1 MLRTSPSDGPAIA
14 AVAALIGDPSRAA
27 MLAALLGG
35 VARPAGELARCA
47 GITPQTASVHLAR
60 LVESG
65 LVTTVRSGR
74 HRYFSLAGVPVAR
87 TLEALAL
94 VAPPASPSGAK
105 AGFELRRLRRA
116 RTCYDHLA
124 GALGVAVTDAL
135 VQRARLEAHVEG
147 YEVTAGGEVW
157 LRAMGIRLDRIRA
170 GRRAFAR
177 ACIDWSERRPH
188 LAGALGAALTT
199 WLFEEEWI
207 VRVAG
212 TRAVAPTPKGRRG
225 LRRELGIRVDL

>member
-1 MLRTSPSDGPAIA
+1 
-14 AVAALIGDPSRAA
+14 
-27 MLAALLGG
+27 
-35 VARPAGELARCA
+35 
-47 GITPQTASVHLAR
+47 
-60 LVESG
+60 
-65 LVTTVRSGR
+65 VRSGR
-74 HRYFSLAGVPVAR
+74 HRYFSLAGVSVAR